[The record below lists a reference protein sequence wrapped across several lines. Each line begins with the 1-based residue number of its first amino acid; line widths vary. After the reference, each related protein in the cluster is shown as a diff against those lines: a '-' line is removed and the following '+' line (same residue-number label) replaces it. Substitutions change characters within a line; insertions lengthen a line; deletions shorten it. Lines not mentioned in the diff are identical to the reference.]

1 MLDSLAGSRI
11 RLRHIHCF
19 VAVAQ
24 EHSIGKAAERLR
36 LTQPAVSKTV
46 AELEDI
52 LGARLFERGRAGAQ
66 LTREGEL
73 FLGRAIAVREAL
85 EAALSVVGS
94 VTTPTETLRIGALP
108 TLAPDLLPPALQA
121 LRRQR
126 PEMRVLVRT
135 GTNTALLEMLKA
147 GTLDFALGRM
157 AEPADSAGLAFELLY
172 VEPLVL
178 VTRPGHPLAAGADVS
193 LTDVLR
199 YPLLVSLRGTTPRHN
214 AETLLQARGLR
225 LPDNC
230 TETLSVSVG
239 RLLVKQSDT
248 VWFVSAGAVRD
259 DLEAGALAA
268 LRVPTE
274 GTEEP
279 VGLLHRS
286 EAELSGAARVC
297 MNIVR
302 QLAEH
307 RRAMR

>member
-1 MLDSLAGSRI
+1 MLDTLSASRI

-24 EHSIGKAAERLR
+24 ERGIGKAAERLR
-36 LTQPAVSKTV
+36 LTQPAVSKTL

-52 LGARLFERGRAGAQ
+52 LGVRLFERGRGGAQ

-73 FLGRAIAVREAL
+73 FLGRALAVREAL
-85 EAALSVVGS
+85 EAALSAVGS
-94 VTTPTETLRIGALP
+94 VATPAETLRIGALP
-108 TLAPDLLPPALQA
+108 TLAPDLLPPALKA
-121 LRRQR
+121 LRRLR
-126 PEMRVLVRT
+126 PETRVLVRT

-147 GTLDFALGRM
+147 GALDFALGRM
-157 AEPADSAGLAFELLY
+157 AEPADTAGLAFELLY

-178 VTRPGHPLAAGADVS
+178 VTRPDHPLAARTDVS
-193 LTDVLR
+193 LTEVLR
-199 YPLLVSLRGTTPRHN
+199 YPLLVSVRGTTPRRN
-214 AETLLQARGLR
+214 AESLLQARGLR
-225 LPDNC
+225 LPANC

-259 DLEAGALAA
+259 DLESGLLAT
-268 LRVPTE
+268 LSVPTE

-279 VGLLHRS
+279 VGLLHRT
-286 EAELSGAARVC
+286 EGELSAAARVC

-302 QLAEH
+302 QLAER
-307 RRAMR
+307 RRAAR